1 MFTPV
6 KTLCQWNLE
15 CDTKFSMNIVLIL
28 SNVEQVSIRQTI
40 DGVVTEVSSS
50 TTYTRD
56 LNTSEQFP
64 TVYVYSVTDVDSVK
78 IVYSSSGDHNSTNL
92 IAIDN
97 HKISNGEEIYSD
109 EEIPDNETF
118 DDEITSNDSSSSTV
132 MIILIVLIILLTIA
146 LVLTIVLCYFWK
158 KKRIESRRVRPRCV
172 DMNNTEE
179 PFDAIMSDRNGLCTI

>member
-1 MFTPV
+1 
-6 KTLCQWNLE
+6 
-15 CDTKFSMNIVLIL
+15 MNIVLIL

-40 DGVVTEVSSS
+40 DGVVTELSSS

-64 TVYVYSVTDVDSVK
+64 TVYVYTVTDVDSVK

-97 HKISNGEEIYSD
+97 HKIFNGEEIYSD
-109 EEIPDNETF
+109 EEIPDDETF
-118 DDEITSNDSSSSTV
+118 DDEHTSNDSSSSTV

-179 PFDAIMSDRNGLCTI
+179 PFDAIMSERNGLCTI

>member
-40 DGVVTEVSSS
+40 DGVVTELSSS

-56 LNTSEQFP
+56 LNTSEQLP

-97 HKISNGEEIYSD
+97 YKISSDDEIYSE
-109 EEIPDNETF
+109 EEIPDDETP
-118 DDEITSNDSSSSTV
+118 DEHTSNDSSSSTV
-132 MIILIVLIILLTIA
+132 IIILIVLIILLTIA

-179 PFDAIMSDRNGLCTI
+179 PFDAIMSERNGLCTI

>member
-1 MFTPV
+1 
-6 KTLCQWNLE
+6 
-15 CDTKFSMNIVLIL
+15 MNIVLIL

-40 DGVVTEVSSS
+40 DGVVTELSSS

-97 HKISNGEEIYSD
+97 HKIFNGEEIYSD
-109 EEIPDNETF
+109 EEIPDDETP
-118 DDEITSNDSSSSTV
+118 DERTSNDSSSSTV

-179 PFDAIMSDRNGLCTI
+179 PFDAIMSERNGLCTI